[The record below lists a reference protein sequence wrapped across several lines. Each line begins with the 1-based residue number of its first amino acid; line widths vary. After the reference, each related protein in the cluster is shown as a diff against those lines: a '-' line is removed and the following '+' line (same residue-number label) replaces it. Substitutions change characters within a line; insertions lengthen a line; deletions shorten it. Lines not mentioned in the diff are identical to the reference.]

1 MTPYQC
7 INLKCIT
14 QSHSLELSQVIGV
27 PHDPLD
33 FSDPTQPATHGYP
46 PFWETPKWPQNGLET
61 IELRRNP
68 PPILAI
74 NTPSVSPALSRRN
87 TSAFR
92 MVRDDGKLGEFL
104 RVSWDFIMMSWDYS
118 DFLGVYRIFMDNR
131 IRSQVKFNEICFMG
145 FTLWFSQTSPKN

>member
-1 MTPYQC
+1 M
-7 INLKCIT
+7 I
-14 QSHSLELSQVIGV
+14 H
-27 PHDPLD
+27 

-68 PPILAI
+68 RPILAI
-74 NTPSVSPALSRRN
+74 KTPSVSPALSRRN

-92 MVRDDGKLGEFL
+92 MARDDGKLGEFL
-104 RVSWDFIMMSWDYS
+104 RVSWDFIMMSWDFRVIFW
-118 DFLGVYRIFMDNR
+118 DFIVISWEFIGFSWIIGSGRR
-131 IRSQVKFNEICFMG
+131 FNEICFMG